1 MGYKRN
7 ITIETDEA
15 TCNFVR
21 LIMKEVRTLDHEAA
35 NRRGQEDGGF
45 AERTAAEVSRRFVGR
60 TVEAASEA
68 VREQLRKEGT
78 WT

>member
-7 ITIETDEA
+7 IIIETDEA

-21 LIMKEVRTLDHEAA
+21 LIMKEVRTLDHE
-35 NRRGQEDGGF
+35 DGGF

-60 TVEAASEA
+60 IVDGASDG
-68 VREQLRKEGT
+68 VRAQLRKEGT